1 MDPFDFWFAVNNTEI
16 IKPPAR
22 LLETFGTTQVNYCLV
37 SELMDDATRVRVR
50 EGRIEAARP
59 TILTPQNMGDAQLE
73 GFGEG
78 ESRRYI
84 EWLRENAKD
93 LHILQYGFKVSKLSS
108 NEFTITDSLANVLS
122 RVAVE
127 QGRLDDPSSAILS
140 GVDSPWEVCLLK
152 LLVEVV
158 EKSAPKNIAD
168 FKGRNLL
175 PLGPADIREQVESA
189 FLAASRDPS
198 LIGALAQMLRSRGIF
213 EQNQDR
219 FFALVR
225 AAQQRGQIPG

>member
-1 MDPFDFWFAVNNTEI
+1 MALPMDPFDFWFAVNNTEI

-122 RVAVE
+122 RVAV
-127 QGRLDDPSSAILS
+127 
-140 GVDSPWEVCLLK
+140 CLLK

-168 FKGRNLL
+168 FKSRNLL